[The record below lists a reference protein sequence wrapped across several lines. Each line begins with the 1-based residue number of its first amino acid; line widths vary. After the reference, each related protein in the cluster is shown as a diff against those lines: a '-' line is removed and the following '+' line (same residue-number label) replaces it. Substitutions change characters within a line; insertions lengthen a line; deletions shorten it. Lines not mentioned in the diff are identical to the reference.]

1 MHWLVSYEA
10 CLVRQYMCMRAC
22 ANYNA
27 LIRVVV
33 FVSHG
38 VPESREMN
46 ALEQCVHPN
55 IVALLERQELES
67 GRPVMVLELLKCT
80 LEQYFDNH
88 KSFITG
94 NTFKAPVKY
103 VEKWSYELAQALQFI
118 HGHAPK
124 IIHRDIKPHN
134 VMLDFD
140 LNCKISTHAVSFKFY
155 EVQHDK
161 QETSI
166 LPFM

>member
-1 MHWLVSYEA
+1 MLGAPVYVHA
-10 CLVRQYMCMRAC
+10 CAC

-27 LIRVVV
+27 LIRVVF
-33 FVSHG
+33 FVSHS

-94 NTFKAPVKY
+94 NTFKAPVKF
-103 VEKWSYELAQALQFI
+103 VEKWSYDLAQALQFI

-124 IIHRDIKPHN
+124 IIHRDIKPDN

-140 LNCKISTHAVSFKFY
+140 LNCKNSTHAVSLKF
-155 EVQHDK
+155 H
-161 QETSI
+161 
-166 LPFM
+166 